1 MLKSD
6 AVDSQTAETQ
16 KRRNTSIQPTGA
28 SLSPFPQEPFL
39 SWWNFPWMSHV
50 FQVSAADWPTA
61 RVMTGHLQVMV
72 KGNFVAPNFCWK
84 DGSESCRAPVKP

>member
-61 RVMTGHLQVMV
+61 RVMT
-72 KGNFVAPNFCWK
+72 
-84 DGSESCRAPVKP
+84 DTSR